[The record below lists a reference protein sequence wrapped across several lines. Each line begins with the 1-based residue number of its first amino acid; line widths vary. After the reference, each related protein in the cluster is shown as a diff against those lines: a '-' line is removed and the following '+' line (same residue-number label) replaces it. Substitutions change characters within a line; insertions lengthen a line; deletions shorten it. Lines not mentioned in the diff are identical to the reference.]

1 MLKTCLSIAIECR
14 LDCMQV
20 RILLLLQALVN
31 AIGLNTG
38 MERQTIQPA
47 AQVAKKL
54 HALGS
59 KSPQFW
65 IRMVGF
71 LPRGAKARFEDHTET
86 LNWAVANGSVGQ
98 RAVQGSI
105 AAMRRHIV
113 VSEVVAWYATD
124 RTRMRDHHLFDFGD
138 DLLNP
143 SVIKG
148 TSVIPPLPQALPGH
162 AWRTGTIDGQGLRHE
177 EDSDWD

>member
-1 MLKTCLSIAIECR
+1 
-14 LDCMQV
+14 MQ
-20 RILLLLQALVN
+20 LQALVH

-38 MERQTIQPA
+38 MARQTIQPA
-47 AQVAKKL
+47 GQVAKKL

-65 IRMVGF
+65 SRMVGF
-71 LPRGAKARFEDHTET
+71 LPRGAKAQFEDHSET
-86 LNWAVANGSVGQ
+86 LNWAMANGSVDQ
-98 RAVQGSI
+98 RSAQGSI

-113 VSEVVAWYATD
+113 VREVVAWYATD

-138 DLLNP
+138 HLMNP
-143 SVIKG
+143 SVITG

-162 AWRTGTIDGQGLRHE
+162 VWRTGRTIPGQGLRHE
-177 EDSDWD
+177 EDSDWDM